1 MSQTSTQPPR
11 KQEPVSVAYAPPKR
25 TWRRRLAHS
34 LRAWSRTTFSRESYI
49 ASAKSL
55 LWVVP
60 LTVLIWIYAEREQ
73 VTTLPNVTIN
83 VAPPV
88 GVQGR
93 LLAHFAPGTIHTIH
107 AELKGPQSSAEEAKE
122 ILEANTITL
131 DLERDLTPGDHTIV
145 IADVLN
151 RDARII
157 AKGAEVR
164 NCVPAEVTVTV
175 EKLTP
180 RLLDVKVKPDDAKGL
195 PPLAFQPP
203 KVQVLIPD
211 SEYNKAEAD
220 NRLYVYP
227 NLKPFSDQ
235 LASSGEQTLHN
246 VAVVPAF
253 DDPLNAAT
261 VTPPAVNATFTRT
274 TTEVRYAYPPMA
286 ILADYPSYDRLPP
299 EKLMLYAKYDPP
311 LLSGVTL
318 VGPENTI
325 KSIQNGEIVPPPH
338 ATFMVDLGGNPQPQE
353 VRHAKLSFILPA
365 GVRVELDDAAKESID
380 YRLLPRAP
388 ANQ

>member
-1 MSQTSTQPPR
+1 MSQTSTPPPR

-151 RDARII
+151 RDPRII

-175 EKLTP
+175 EKLSP
-180 RLLDVKVKPDDAKGL
+180 HLLDVKVKPEDAKGL

-203 KVQVLIPD
+203 KVQVMIPD
-211 SEYNKAEAD
+211 SEYNKAETD

-227 NLKPFSDQ
+227 NLKPFADD
-235 LASSGEQTLHN
+235 LAKSGEQTLHN
-246 VAVVPAF
+246 VAVLLAF
-253 DDPLNAAT
+253 EDPLNAAT
-261 VTPPAVNATFTRT
+261 VTPPTVNATFNRT
-274 TTEVRYAYPPMA
+274 TTEDRYPYPPMA
-286 ILADYPSYDRLPP
+286 VFAAYPFNTQPD
-299 EKLMLYAKYDPP
+299 KLMLFAKYEP

-318 VGPENTI
+318 VGPVDKIQQI
-325 KSIQNGEIVPPPH
+325 KNGEVVPPPH
-338 ATFMVDLGGNPQPQE
+338 ATFDVDLSGNPQPQQA
-353 VRHAKLSFILPA
+353 RRAKLSFVLPP
-365 GVRVELDDAAKESID
+365 GVRVELDAPDKEFID
-380 YRLLPRAP
+380 YYLVPRNP
-388 ANQ
+388 AQ